1 MFVDRA
7 LQPIRQMPLDG
18 LPIRARV
25 SPDNRWAAA
34 TVFVTGESYV
44 GDFTTRTSLFNLADG
59 TVIDT

>member
-1 MFVDRA
+1 
-7 LQPIRQMPLDG
+7 MPLDG